1 MKIFSWVQRKLSG
14 KKHEP
19 TLDSSQE
26 SSGHGLSKD
35 LTSWPQEE
43 ETFLSIGTLGNNI
56 CPKKED
62 EEETNCR
69 KDLAAVNKDVTI
81 GKKKK
86 KSLSFLLKKMFVCT
100 SGFKTPPPLLD
111 LSRGDSSLP
120 NTRMEKMLRTIL
132 NKKIHPQRSNA
143 IANKYLEN
151 HKIINEA
158 RSSVDANK
166 WVKTDSEY
174 IVLEM

>member
-19 TLDSSQE
+19 TSDSSQE
-26 SSGHGLSKD
+26 SLGPPLSKEVQG
-35 LTSWPQEE
+35 LPQDE
-43 ETFLSIGTLGNNI
+43 ETFLAIGTLGNNL
-56 CPKKED
+56 CPKE
-62 EEETNCR
+62 EEETDSS
-69 KDLAAVNKDVTI
+69 KLDLTAVNTDVTI
-81 GKKKK
+81 GKK

-111 LSRGDSSLP
+111 LSRGDSLH

-132 NKKIHPQRSNA
+132 NKKIHPQRSNS
-143 IANKYLEN
+143 IAKKYLEN
-151 HKIINEA
+151 HHKIVDEA

-166 WVKTDSEY
+166 WVKTDSECE
-174 IVLEM
+174 IF

>member
-14 KKHEP
+14 KKHVP
-19 TLDSSQE
+19 TSDSSQE
-26 SSGHGLSKD
+26 PSSPPLSKEVQG
-35 LTSWPQEE
+35 LPQDE
-43 ETFLSIGTLGNNI
+43 ETFLAIGTLGNNI
-56 CPKKED
+56 FPKQEEE
-62 EEETNCR
+62 EEETDSS
-69 KDLAAVNKDVTI
+69 KDITPVNTDVTI
-81 GKKKK
+81 GKK

-111 LSRGDSSLP
+111 LSRGDSLH

-132 NKKIHPQRSNA
+132 NKKIHPQRSNS
-143 IANKYLEN
+143 IAKKYLESN
-151 HKIINEA
+151 HKIMDEA

>member
-1 MKIFSWVQRKLSG
+1 MKIFSWVQRRLGG
-14 KKHEP
+14 KKHET

-26 SSGHGLSKD
+26 SPGPALSKD
-35 LTSWPQEE
+35 LQSWTQDE
-43 ETFLSIGTLGNNI
+43 ETFLAIGTLGNNI
-56 CPKKED
+56 ISRD
-62 EEETNCR
+62 EEEEDADSS
-69 KDLAAVNKDVTI
+69 KDLTATNTDVSI
-81 GKKKK
+81 GKK
-86 KSLSFLLKKMFVCT
+86 KSLSFLFKKMFVCS

-111 LSRGDSSLP
+111 FSRDSLP

-143 IANKYLEN
+143 IAKKYLEN
-151 HKIINEA
+151 HKIIDEA
-158 RSSVDANK
+158 RSSVEVKK